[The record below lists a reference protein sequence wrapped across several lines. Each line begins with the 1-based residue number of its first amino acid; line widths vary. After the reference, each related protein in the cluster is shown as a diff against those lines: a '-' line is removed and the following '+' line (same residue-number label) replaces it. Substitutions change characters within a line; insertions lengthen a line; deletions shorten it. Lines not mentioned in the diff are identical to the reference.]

1 MSFVY
6 LRKKRTTIEIIFG
19 LPWYKMTIM
28 KKNISLILL
37 FLFTIVF
44 SQHSENRFNQESES
58 AFENLTPENRVPQ
71 NQEPVVA
78 NGPGGP
84 GEPVSIDDYIPLL
97 VLTALGII
105 IYKTRK
111 NRNLLS

>member
-1 MSFVY
+1 
-6 LRKKRTTIEIIFG
+6 
-19 LPWYKMTIM
+19 MTIM

-44 SQHSENRFNQESES
+44 SQHSENRFDEEAAS
-58 AFENLTPENRVPQ
+58 AFQ
-71 NQEPVVA
+71 NSTESNDNPIDTDEEPIGGPG
-78 NGPGGP
+78 NPGGP
-84 GEPVSIDDYIPLL
+84 VPIDDYIPLL

>member
-58 AFENLTPENRVPQ
+58 AFENPAPENRVPQ
-71 NQEPVVA
+71 NQGPIVA
-78 NGPGGP
+78 KNPGAP
-84 GEPVSIDDYIPLL
+84 GEPVFIDDYIPLL